1 MEAFESGGG
10 IFFHMAFGPRG
21 FIAVLSWPGGFFH
34 PLVFHGFLKVARS
47 VQSLLRTRTPIPDRP
62 GKECVAMENSIY
74 LGLSRQITLQTNLD
88 IVANNIAN
96 VNTSGYR
103 AQSPMFEEYLTDPRG
118 NGDPLSFVLDYGQFS
133 STAPGPMTQ
142 TGNSFNVALNG
153 PGFLTV
159 QLPDGTLA
167 YTRDGDFQKN
177 QQGQLLTSSG
187 YPVVGAGGPI
197 TVPSDSTEFV
207 VDERGVISDQTGQ
220 IGRLNIVEFE
230 NLQSLKPTGGNAY
243 TSKDQPIEAEKTTV
257 AQGFLEGSNVQ
268 PVVETT
274 RMIKI
279 LRQFQSVQRMLEAE
293 HERQRTAIQRL
304 TGGQ

>member
-1 MEAFESGGG
+1 
-10 IFFHMAFGPRG
+10 
-21 FIAVLSWPGGFFH
+21 
-34 PLVFHGFLKVARS
+34 
-47 VQSLLRTRTPIPDRP
+47 
-62 GKECVAMENSIY
+62 MENSIY

-133 STAPGPMTQ
+133 STAPGAMTQ

-167 YTRDGDFQKN
+167 YTRDGDFQKD
-177 QQGQLLTSSG
+177 QQGQLLTASG

-197 TVPSDSTEFV
+197 TVPADSTEFI

-243 TSKDQPIEAEKTTV
+243 TSKDQPVEAQKTTV

>member
-1 MEAFESGGG
+1 
-10 IFFHMAFGPRG
+10 
-21 FIAVLSWPGGFFH
+21 
-34 PLVFHGFLKVARS
+34 
-47 VQSLLRTRTPIPDRP
+47 
-62 GKECVAMENSIY
+62 MENSIY

>member
-1 MEAFESGGG
+1 
-10 IFFHMAFGPRG
+10 
-21 FIAVLSWPGGFFH
+21 
-34 PLVFHGFLKVARS
+34 
-47 VQSLLRTRTPIPDRP
+47 
-62 GKECVAMENSIY
+62 MENSIY

-133 STAPGPMTQ
+133 STAPGSMSQ

-197 TVPSDSTEFV
+197 TVPGDSTEFV

-220 IGRLNIVEFE
+220 IGRLNVVEFE

-243 TSKDQPIEAEKTTV
+243 TSKDQPVEAQKTTV

-293 HERQRTAIQRL
+293 HERQRTAIQKL

>member
-1 MEAFESGGG
+1 
-10 IFFHMAFGPRG
+10 
-21 FIAVLSWPGGFFH
+21 
-34 PLVFHGFLKVARS
+34 
-47 VQSLLRTRTPIPDRP
+47 
-62 GKECVAMENSIY
+62 
-74 LGLSRQITLQTNLD
+74 
-88 IVANNIAN
+88 
-96 VNTSGYR
+96 
-103 AQSPMFEEYLTDPRG
+103 
-118 NGDPLSFVLDYGQFS
+118 
-133 STAPGPMTQ
+133 
-142 TGNSFNVALNG
+142 VALHG

>member
-1 MEAFESGGG
+1 
-10 IFFHMAFGPRG
+10 
-21 FIAVLSWPGGFFH
+21 
-34 PLVFHGFLKVARS
+34 
-47 VQSLLRTRTPIPDRP
+47 
-62 GKECVAMENSIY
+62 MENSIY

-197 TVPSDSTEFV
+197 TVPSDSTEFI

>member
-1 MEAFESGGG
+1 
-10 IFFHMAFGPRG
+10 
-21 FIAVLSWPGGFFH
+21 
-34 PLVFHGFLKVARS
+34 
-47 VQSLLRTRTPIPDRP
+47 
-62 GKECVAMENSIY
+62 MENSIY

-159 QLPDGTLA
+159 QLPDGSVA

-177 QQGQLLTSSG
+177 QQGQLLTASG

-197 TVPSDSTEFV
+197 TVPADSTEFV
-207 VDERGVISDQTGQ
+207 VDERGVISDQKGQ

-243 TSKDQPIEAEKTTV
+243 TSKDQPVEAEKTTV